1 MPHSLDPNPE
11 KHLHFCVILI
21 MWVII
26 VTLMGY
32 SCTYILGVL
41 KRFAGSGP
49 SNEMLSDFIQL

>member
-11 KHLHFCVILI
+11 KQLRFCVILI
-21 MWVII
+21 MCLII

-32 SCTYILGVL
+32 SCTCISGVL

-49 SNEMLSDFIQL
+49 SNEMLSGFS

>member
-11 KHLHFCVILI
+11 KQLHFCVILI
-21 MWVII
+21 MCLII

-32 SCTYILGVL
+32 SCTCIPGVL

-49 SNEMLSDFIQL
+49 SNEMLSGFS

>member
-1 MPHSLDPNPE
+1 MSHSLDPNTE
-11 KHLHFCVILI
+11 KQLHFCVILI

-26 VTLMGY
+26 ETLMGY

-49 SNEMLSDFIQL
+49 SNEMLFGFIQL